1 MRQRLNYELFQ
12 RLAKTLQMGRSVP
25 FRCLDH
31 SNCVKES
38 QFLRKKYT
46 LGAGFCGFL

>member
-1 MRQRLNYELFQ
+1 MNYF
-12 RLAKTLQMGRSVP
+12 KGLQKSHKWFAVG
-25 FRCLDH
+25 LLDAIDH
-31 SNCVKES
+31 SKCVKES

>member
-1 MRQRLNYELFQ
+1 MSSYKDLQKSHKWFAVSLLD
-12 RLAKTLQMGRSVP
+12 TLS
-25 FRCLDH
+25 F

-46 LGAGFCGFL
+46 LEQDFVDFFDV